1 MPGFGQ
7 QRRMLES
14 WGRFPSLERV
24 APGRRAVLT
33 FDDGPDPEATP
44 AVLDALEAAG
54 ARATFFLVGE
64 QLMRQPRLGGELVGR
79 GHEVALHGF
88 AHERHPGLSPRVV
101 RDDLARG
108 LGAVEAAT
116 RVRPR
121 FYRPPYG
128 EFSDASYAACAD
140 LGLEPVLWSGWGM
153 DWEAIAAERIAEL
166 VGRDLDDGA
175 IVVLHDSAR
184 YADRPSAAPT
194 AAAVPLVAGLARE
207 RGLELV
213 ALGEAIGPG

>member
-33 FDDGPDPEATP
+33 FDDGPDPEVTP

-64 QLMRQPRLGGELVGR
+64 QLMRQPRLGGELVAR

-88 AHERHPGLSPRVV
+88 AHERHANLSPRVV

-153 DWEAIAAERIAEL
+153 DWEAIAPERIAEL